1 MKKRGLLLRFIDV
14 GLILLI
20 AFIAISE
27 IEIVSQIPM
36 PGTDEEV
43 EPQEERAQTLVVVQV
58 KEDSSFNLGRMDASG
73 QLVSLPDIASLEQQ
87 LVALRDQERSQGSEV
102 VVVIEADNLSQIQW
116 TVDVLDLCDQYNIPK
131 NINSGSL
138 RL

>member
-1 MKKRGLLLRFIDV
+1 MNKRGLLLRFIDV

-36 PGTDEEV
+36 PGTDEQA

-58 KEDSSFNLGRMDASG
+58 KEDSSFNLGRMEASDD
-73 QLVSLPDIASLEQQ
+73 LLSLPDISSLEQQ
-87 LVALRDQERSQGSEV
+87 LVSLRDQERAQGNDI

>member
-1 MKKRGLLLRFIDV
+1 MQKRGLLLRFIDV

-43 EPQEERAQTLVVVQV
+43 TPQEERAQTLLLVQV
-58 KEDSSFNLGRMDASG
+58 KEDSSFNLGRMESEEE
-73 QLVSLPDIASLEQQ
+73 LVSLPDLSSLEQQ
-87 LVALRDQERSQGSEV
+87 LVSMRDQERTQGNDIV
-102 VVVIEADNLSQIQW
+102 VIIEADNLSQIQW
-116 TVDVLDLCDQYNIPK
+116 TVDVLDLCDQYNITK

>member
-1 MKKRGLLLRFIDV
+1 MQKRGLLLRFIDV

-27 IEIVSQIPM
+27 IEIVAQIPM

-43 EPQEERAQTLVVVQV
+43 EPQEERAQTLLVIQV
-58 KEDSSFNLGRMDASG
+58 KEDSSFNLGRMESEDG
-73 QLVSLPDIASLEQQ
+73 LVSLPDIASLEQE
-87 LVALRDQERSQGSEV
+87 LVSMRDQERTQGNDIV
-102 VVVIEADNLSQIQW
+102 VIIEADNLSQIQW

>member
-27 IEIVSQIPM
+27 IEIVSEIPM
-36 PGTDEEV
+36 PGTNDEAEV
-43 EPQEERAQTLVVVQV
+43 QEDRAQTLVVVQV
-58 KEDSSFNLGRMDASG
+58 KEDSSYQLGLADTRDDLRVVAD
-73 QLVSLPDIASLEQQ
+73 VISLEQQ
-87 LVALRDQERSQGSEV
+87 LLALRDDERASGNDI

>member
-1 MKKRGLLLRFIDV
+1 MNKRGLLLRFIDV

-36 PGTDEEV
+36 PGTDEQA
-43 EPQEERAQTLVVVQV
+43 EPQEERTQTLVVVQV
-58 KEDSSFNLGRMDASG
+58 KEDSSFNLGRMEASDD
-73 QLVSLPDIASLEQQ
+73 LLSLPDISSLEQQ
-87 LVALRDQERSQGSEV
+87 LVSLRDQERAQGNDI

>member
-27 IEIVSQIPM
+27 IEIVSEIPM
-36 PGTDEEV
+36 PGTDEQA

-58 KEDSSFNLGRMDASG
+58 KEDSSYILGRAESREDM
-73 QLVSLPDIASLEQQ
+73 LSLPTINTLETQ
-87 LVALRDQERSQGSEV
+87 LISLRDEERAAGNDIV
-102 VVVIEADNLSQIQW
+102 VIIEADNLSQIQW
-116 TVDVLDLCDQYNIPK
+116 TVDVLDLCDQYGIPK

>member
-36 PGTDEEV
+36 PGTENESTL
-43 EPQEERAQTLVVVQV
+43 QEDRPRTIVVVKV
-58 KEDSSFNLGRMDASG
+58 YENSTY
-73 QLVSLPDIASLEQQ
+73 SLSRIEADEHITEVPDIAQLEEQ
-87 LVALRDQERSQGSEV
+87 LLSVQNVERGAGNDI
-102 VVVIEADNLSQIQW
+102 VVIIEAENLSQIQW
-116 TVDVLDLCDQYNIPK
+116 TVDVLDVCDRHGIPK
-131 NINSGSL
+131 NINSGAL
-138 RL
+138 KL